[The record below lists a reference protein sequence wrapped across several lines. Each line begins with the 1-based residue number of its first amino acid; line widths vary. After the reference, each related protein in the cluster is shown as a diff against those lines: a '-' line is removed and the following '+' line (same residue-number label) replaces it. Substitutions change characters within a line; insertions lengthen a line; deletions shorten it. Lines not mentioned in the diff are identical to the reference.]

1 MARRIIID
9 KYQGNT
15 HYNIHVIDS
24 FGQEHHLGYSETLT
38 GPNSY
43 EMIELRAKEIW
54 ENETK
59 REITPMEK
67 AIKNCID
74 IDISNGR
81 EPSLDQITNKI
92 RLLMDNI
99 YK

>member
-1 MARRIIID
+1 MSRRIIID
-9 KYQGNT
+9 KHEGNT
-15 HYNIHVIDS
+15 DYNVHVIDS
-24 FGQEHHLGYSETLT
+24 FGQEHHLGYLGLTHGISMEDIDKLSE
-38 GPNSY
+38 
-43 EMIELRAKEIW
+43 EIW

-81 EPSLDQITNKI
+81 EPSLD
-92 RLLMDNI
+92 
-99 YK
+99 